1 MQQAI
6 PKHQS
11 RQTKPAMARLA
22 SHFRLAGTLAAE
34 LLALASMA
42 TALTAG
48 FLFLITL
55 LPT

>member
-11 RQTKPAMARLA
+11 RQAKPAVARLA
-22 SHFRLAGTLAAE
+22 SHFRLAGAMAGE
-34 LLALASMA
+34 LLALASMI

-48 FLFLITL
+48 ML
-55 LPT
+55 LLTVLLVP